1 MYAIIKTG
9 GKQYRVEPG
18 REIQVDLLSNE
29 LGSSFVTDQVL
40 LMHDGSK
47 IHVGAPR
54 VERAVVKGT
63 VLEHAKGKK
72 IVVFKMKRRK
82 RYRRTKG
89 HRQQYTRIKIDSI
102 NINEKG
108 NHGS

>member
-1 MYAIIKTG
+1 MYAIIETG

-29 LGSSFVTDQVL
+29 PGSSFETDQVL
-40 LMHDGSK
+40 LMHDGSQT
-47 IHVGAPR
+47 HVGVPR
-54 VERAVVKGT
+54 VEGVVVKGT

-82 RYRRTKG
+82 GYRRTKG

-102 NINEKG
+102 HIN
-108 NHGS
+108 